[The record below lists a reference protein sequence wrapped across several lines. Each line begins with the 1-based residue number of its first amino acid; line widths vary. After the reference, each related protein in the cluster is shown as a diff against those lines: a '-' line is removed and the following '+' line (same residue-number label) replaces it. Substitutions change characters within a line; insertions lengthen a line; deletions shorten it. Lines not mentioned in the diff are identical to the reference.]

1 MDEREQMRRWVQ
13 NWKELGPI
21 LENIRREEIVAA
33 DNVAV
38 MAVLAGAFN
47 DAATLP
53 MCETS
58 GLVEMQRSL
67 SKLRPK
73 T

>member
-53 MCETS
+53 MRETS
-58 GLVEMQRSL
+58 GLVEMQRWL
-67 SKLRPK
+67 GKLRPK